1 MTLRGDITDC
11 PLTEIVQIIGASRQ
25 TGTLVLDG
33 EISKLSIRFRN
44 GKPVQTESADNR
56 EKIGEILLRN
66 NEVDRRDVIDA
77 ILIQKRYS
85 ENGDDKR
92 IGNILIEM
100 GTVSPRI
107 IDKYLSNQIIES
119 MYEILSEK
127 KGTFRFETEE
137 TDPDTN
143 EPATLNIEELILQGL
158 RQIEDRARIKDKLL
172 MPEAVFQPDIEIVN
186 RDARLLTNDERLVLS
201 LVDGSRPVAE
211 IFKILDIP
219 KPEATQILYKLI
231 NMSYI
236 QIGAKNTH
244 NQYLAK

>member
-1 MTLRGDITDC
+1 MTLRGDITDF

-25 TGTLVLDG
+25 NGTLVLDG

-56 EKIGEILLRN
+56 EKIGEILLKN
-66 NEVDRRDVIDA
+66 NELDRRDVIDA

-85 ENGDDKR
+85 ENGDNKR

-107 IDKYLSNQIIES
+107 IDKYLSDQIIES

-137 TDPDTN
+137 TNPDAKETI
-143 EPATLNIEELILQGL
+143 TLNIEELILQGL
-158 RQIEDRARIKDKLL
+158 RQIEERAKIKDTLL
-172 MPEAVFQPDIEIVN
+172 TPEAVFQPDIDIVD
-186 RDARLLTNDERLVLS
+186 RDGRLLTNDERLVLS
-201 LVDGSRPVAE
+201 LVNGSRPVKE

-219 KPEATQILYKLI
+219 KLEVTQTLYKLI

-236 QIGAKNTH
+236 QIDAKTTH
-244 NQYLAK
+244 N

>member
-1 MTLRGDITDC
+1 MTLRGDITDF

-33 EISKLSIRFRN
+33 EISKLSIRFHN
-44 GKPVQTESADNR
+44 GNPVQTESTDNR
-56 EKIGEILLRN
+56 EKIGEILMKN

-85 ENGDDKR
+85 ENGDNKR

-100 GTVSPRI
+100 GSVSRRI
-107 IDKYLSNQIIES
+107 IDKYLSTQTIES

-137 TDPDTN
+137 TNPDAN
-143 EPATLNIEELILQGL
+143 EPVTLNIEELILQGL
-158 RQIEDRARIKDKLL
+158 RQIEDRAKIKDTLL
-172 MPEAVFQPDIEIVN
+172 TPEAVFQPDIEIVD
-186 RDARLLTNDERLVLS
+186 RDGRLLTNDERLVLS
-201 LVDGSRPVAE
+201 LVNGSRPVEE

-219 KPEATQILYKLI
+219 KSEVTQILYKLI

-236 QIGAKNTH
+236 GIGAEITH
-244 NQYLAK
+244 N